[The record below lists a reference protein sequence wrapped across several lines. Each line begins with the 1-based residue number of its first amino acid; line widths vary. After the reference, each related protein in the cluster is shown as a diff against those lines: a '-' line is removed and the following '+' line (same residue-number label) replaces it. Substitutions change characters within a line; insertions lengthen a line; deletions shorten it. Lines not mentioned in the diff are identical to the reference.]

1 MRHKGDIADWIK
13 WGKSQGMEQKEFI
26 EQLERAIHAAVDARK
41 HSQSQQQ
48 PDDVD
53 EVKVVKPPKP
63 DIIANEIAQD
73 YRDKCLWNDEHK
85 TWMVYQLEL
94 KGVWTPVKDM
104 YVSVQVNNI
113 LQALNIKGYGVS
125 YLNNI
130 VNNLKRLLYIME
142 WGEDKNLLPFTDY
155 VLEFDTGKTR
165 EHFPGD
171 RLTWVLP
178 RPYNIVNQSWATID
192 NWLTEATLGNKQHK
206 RILICFAAAVL
217 RRRADLHKFLH
228 LIGPMGSGKLTY
240 GKLLTALVG
249 ENNCADISLEELN
262 EKEARADLFGKV
274 LVVFPDQDSAG
285 RKLSNF
291 MRLTGQD
298 QLRGW
303 DLFKKKLQ
311 LQL

>member
-1 MRHKGDIADWIK
+1 MRHKGDITDWIN
-13 WGKSQGMEQKEFI
+13 WGISQGMEPKKFI

-48 PDDVD
+48 PDNIDDVD
-53 EVKVVKPPKP
+53 AEKVVKLPKP
-63 DIIANEIAQD
+63 DIIADEIAQD
-73 YRDKCLWNDEHK
+73 YRDKCLWYDEHH
-85 TWMVYQLEL
+85 TWMAYELKL
-94 KGVWTPVKDM
+94 KGVWTPVGDM
-104 YVSVQVNNI
+104 YVSVQVAQI

-130 VNNLKRLLYIME
+130 VKNLKRLLYTME
-142 WGEDKNLLPFTDY
+142 WVEDKNLLPFTDY
-155 VLEFDTGKTR
+155 VLELDTGKTR

-192 NWLTEATLGNKQHK
+192 NWLTEASLGNEQHK

-228 LIGPMGSGKLTY
+228 LIGPMGTGKLTY

-249 ENNCADISLEELN
+249 QNNCASISLEELN
-262 EKEARADLFGKV
+262 EKDAIAPWRSYADRRFIR
-274 LVVFPDQDSAG
+274 QS
-285 RKLSNF
+285 LSGVSRSGF
-291 MRLTGQD
+291 SRS
-298 QLRGW
+298 
-303 DLFKKKLQ
+303 
-311 LQL
+311 